1 MQIIFRIQI
10 HKYKISWNFF
20 LGYNH
25 PKLKEVMG
33 KRENW
38 VNILLFY
45 SYYFS
50 IHLCTNVITVHYNY
64 STNLQA
70 TILKINMY
78 TQKYLG
84 KKKPECFVSQA
95 PPHRLIFCHF
105 EKEEQLSFK

>member
-1 MQIIFRIQI
+1 ME
-10 HKYKISWNFF
+10 FF

-25 PKLKEVMG
+25 PKLKEVMS

-50 IHLCTNVITVHYNY
+50 IHLCTNVITLHYNY

-84 KKKPECFVSQA
+84 KKTECFVSQA